1 MKECSKYEV
10 VFSVKRS
17 TAKTFV
23 PRRRIFDCLGV
34 ISACV
39 LSSAAFAQVSHD
51 TLELVRQAV
60 ANELTQP
67 FLAENCTYQYHREVA
82 GKHET
87 LLMVNSSDGLLLG
100 RVVRVDNV
108 PVSEDEARKEDD
120 KLRHLLND
128 SAAQQQQRKRQQ
140 RVEHYTRELVQ
151 AMPQAFRYTETK
163 TERAADGGRLI
174 HLAFEPA
181 PDYHPPSTEL
191 ELMRG
196 LSGVLVIHEQKKRIM
211 RLEAHVFRE
220 IDFGWGILIQ
230 VNKGGSLLLERE
242 PASPPGSDVRAFGLN
257 IDGRVLL
264 LKKLNIHW
272 SFDHFA
278 CLPRALDLA
287 SAVSLL
293 TAPDAAAYI
302 DGLPSQ

>member
-1 MKECSKYEV
+1 M

-17 TAKTFV
+17 TANTFV

-34 ISACV
+34 ISACA
-39 LSSAAFAQVSHD
+39 LSSVVLAQASHD
-51 TLELVRQAV
+51 TRELVRQAV

-67 FLAENCTYQYHREVA
+67 FLAENCTYQYHREVS

-87 LLMVNSSDGLLLG
+87 LLMVRSNDGLLLG
-100 RVVRVDNV
+100 KVVRVDNV
-108 PVSEDEARKEDD
+108 PLPEDEARKEDD
-120 KLRHLLND
+120 RLRHLLND
-128 SAAQQQQRKRQQ
+128 SAAQQQQRRKQQ
-140 RVEHYTRELVQ
+140 RVEHYIRELIQ

-163 TERAADGGRLI
+163 IESSADGGRLI

-181 PDYHPPSTEL
+181 LDYRPPSTEL

-196 LSGVLVIHEQKKRIM
+196 LSGVMVIHEQKKRIM

-230 VNKGGSLLLERE
+230 VNQGGSLLLERE
-242 PASPPGSDVRAFGLN
+242 PASPPGSDVRVFSLN
-257 IDGRVLL
+257 IDGRILL

-278 CLPRALDLA
+278 RLPRALDLA

-293 TAPDAAAYI
+293 TAPDVAAYI
-302 DGLPSQ
+302 DGLPSH